1 MAILIPRKKAFWQR
15 KPYAGGEVDLANEIA
30 SELYSAGNSLMVYG
44 DGSFVGVNGAPLT
57 NNNGYG
63 VDDTNRYEATAT
75 SNYVEIGPSNI
86 LDGATEL
93 TVCAEVVAQA
103 IPVVSTQIVSQ
114 WGGTFVYQFAVDA
127 SGRFFFLVNGG
138 SNYAVNFETTLLD
151 EVGESYS
158 VAVKW
163 TAGNAIEGWVNGV
176 RQATSALLGT
186 PASVSSLSTSGSN
199 KSRIGYKQDGGA
211 ALLGGIG
218 FASVTPADIDDDHL
232 QAFSENPYQIIK
244 PRRKYWVLP
253 TVSGTT
259 AALTGTITTAD
270 EADIVATGGTVLLDL
285 TDDTWVSAGAT
296 FDAQRQPIING
307 LTSAQSELTG
317 WNNEVRDNLAVTAVV
332 RTSDNRVT
340 ITIPPSSGYDI
351 TSPDVVTD
359 TIPAA
364 ALVTSAID
372 VVASPSFTI
381 SVAASTFQAAW
392 AARTNNL
399 IGAGLS

>member
-1 MAILIPRKKAFWQR
+1 MAAIRLIP
-15 KPYAGGEVDLANEIA
+15 
-30 SELYSAGNSLMVYG
+30 
-44 DGSFVGVNGAPLT
+44 
-57 NNNGYG
+57 
-63 VDDTNRYEATAT
+63 
-75 SNYVEIGPSNI
+75 
-86 LDGATEL
+86 
-93 TVCAEVVAQA
+93 
-103 IPVVSTQIVSQ
+103 
-114 WGGTFVYQFAVDA
+114 
-127 SGRFFFLVNGG
+127 
-138 SNYAVNFETTLLD
+138 
-151 EVGESYS
+151 
-158 VAVKW
+158 
-163 TAGNAIEGWVNGV
+163 
-176 RQATSALLGT
+176 
-186 PASVSSLSTSGSN
+186 
-199 KSRIGYKQDGGA
+199 
-211 ALLGGIG
+211 GIG
-218 FASVTPADIDDDHL
+218 LVKDSESGNVVLYPGGLVKEAD
-232 QAFSENPYQIIK
+232 AG
-244 PRRKYWVLP
+244 
-253 TVSGTT
+253 GTT

-381 SVAASTFQAAW
+381 SVVASTFQAAW
-392 AARTNNL
+392 AARSNNL
-399 IGAGLS
+399 IGAGFN